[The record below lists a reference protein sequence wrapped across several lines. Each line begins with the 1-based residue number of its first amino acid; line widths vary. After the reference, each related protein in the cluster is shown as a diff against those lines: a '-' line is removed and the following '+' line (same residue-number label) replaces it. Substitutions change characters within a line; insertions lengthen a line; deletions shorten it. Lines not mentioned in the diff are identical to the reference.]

1 MGAIAKLAHEMATYY
16 SEQKLINHLIESENE
31 ILQEVG
37 QEVLNEQGFPEWTK
51 LSEVTYVVEL
61 ASSYSFNEWAEL
73 AKALFNIE
81 NILDFAKNEMYDLFT
96 EFVRLFDINVKIKTD
111 PNEF

>member
-1 MGAIAKLAHEMATYY
+1 MGAIAKLAHEMAAYY

-37 QEVLNEQGFPEWTK
+37 QEVLNEEGFPEWTR
-51 LSEVTYVVEL
+51 LSDVNYVVEL

-81 NILDFAKNEMYDLFT
+81 NIIHFAKNEMYDLFT